1 MYSQWHKA
9 LAEEEERRAKRERK
23 HEAQRKRKEAQ
34 LLNLH
39 IEIEN
44 EYRRKS
50 ERRNSSDSGESLPKN
65 KISKNQYDVE
75 PATVDSQQVAA
86 KKKAGTERRIKLFNR
101 FARPVRR
108 TVSQERIA
116 EAENQHLVAN
126 AGEPVVRRRSTGIH
140 FSPSMPAMS
149 TTLSEDHGIVAI
161 DVPFTNI
168 DTDGASSMGSQN
180 ENYNAGIII

>member
-108 TVSQERIA
+108 TVSHERLS
-116 EAENQHLVAN
+116 EKDHQPVAPTSTE
-126 AGEPVVRRRSTGIH
+126 EPAVRRRSTVINPT
-140 FSPSMPAMS
+140 PSMPALP
-149 TTLSEDHGIVAI
+149 TVAI
-161 DVPFTNI
+161 DVPATNI
-168 DTDGASSMGSQN
+168 DTDGASSIGSHN
-180 ENYNAGIII
+180 ENYKAGILF